1 MRRIAGIIVVCAAA
15 AALLFVA
22 SGADEGEKY
31 EVRAIF
37 DNSSFL
43 APGMD
48 VRIAGANVGSVAELD
63 VTFPDEPAREDG
75 SDDPGKG
82 VVVLQIDDPGFQDFR
97 EDASC
102 QIYPQSLL
110 GEKYVECEPT
120 QPRSAS
126 TPAPPELAQV
136 PDGER
141 GEGQYLL
148 PLERNG
154 KSVDIDLVNNIME
167 EPYPDRFRLIINDLG
182 IGLAARGDEVEEIVE
197 RSNPALRE
205 LNLVLE
211 TLARQNDALETLASD
226 SDTIMTELAAEKDSV
241 ASFINESTTVGEAT
255 LAEQAAFEETFE
267 RFPGFLRE
275 LRSTMTELRGFSDEA
290 TPVFADLRVGAP
302 ALTRASEALGPFSDA
317 ATVSFTT
324 LGDAAEEAGPALR
337 ASDPVVR
344 QTRDLAKASAPA
356 VGELATLLTT
366 MRKTGGFQGF
376 LETLFGLGGTVNPY
390 DSSGHFTRAV
400 IPTNVCF
407 DYTSVEQSGCEAKF
421 VQPTSLSAL
430 RQFALDLQN
439 PIETEEDADRKR
451 GSRDKRDGTKFDP
464 EEKTEEEPEEGSDPP
479 APDEPDSPDGGE
491 GSGPT
496 ATASAS
502 QRSMRDL
509 LDFMIGSRSGGGR

>member
-1 MRRIAGIIVVCAAA
+1 MRRIAGIILVCAAA
-15 AALLFVA
+15 FALLFVA
-22 SGADEGEKY
+22 SGAEEGETY

-37 DNSSFL
+37 DNSAFL

-75 SDDPGKG
+75 SDDPGKA
-82 VVVLQIDDPGFQDFR
+82 VVVMQIDDPGFQDFR
-97 EDASC
+97 QDASC
-102 QIYPQSLL
+102 QIFPQSLL

-120 QPRSAS
+120 QPRSSS
-126 TPAPPELAQV
+126 TAAPPALEEI
-136 PDGER
+136 PEGEP

-167 EPYPDRFRLIINDLG
+167 EPYPERFRLIINDLG
-182 IGLAARGDEVEEIVE
+182 IGLAARGDEIEEIIE

-226 SDTIMTELAAEKDSV
+226 SDTIMTELAAEREHV
-241 ASFINESTTVGEAT
+241 ASFINEATTTGEAT

-275 LRSTMTELRGFSDEA
+275 LRSTMTELQGFSDAA

-324 LGDAAEEAGPALR
+324 LGDAAEDAGPALR
-337 ASDPVVR
+337 ASDPVIK
-344 QTRDLAKASAPA
+344 QTRDLAKDSAPA
-356 VGELATLLTT
+356 VSELATLLTT

-376 LETLFGLGGTVNPY
+376 LETLYGLGGTVNPY
-390 DSSGHFTRAV
+390 DSNGHFTRAV

-421 VQPTSLSAL
+421 VQPTSLAAL
-430 RQFALDLQN
+430 RQLAYDVLG
-439 PIETEEDADRKR
+439 PTETEEEADEPRK
-451 GSRDKRDGTKFDP
+451 TKDTPAEGAATPDEETATP
-464 EEKTEEEPEEGSDPP
+464 EEEAPETE
-479 APDEPDSPDGGE
+479 DEVFGT
-491 GSGPT
+491 T
-496 ATASAS
+496 ATSEGVS

-509 LDFMIGSRSGGGR
+509 LEFMIGSRNGGGR